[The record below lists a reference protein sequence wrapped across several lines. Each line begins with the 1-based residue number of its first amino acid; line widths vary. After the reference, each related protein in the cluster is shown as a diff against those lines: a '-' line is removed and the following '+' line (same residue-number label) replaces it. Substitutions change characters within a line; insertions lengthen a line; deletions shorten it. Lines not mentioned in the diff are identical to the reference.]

1 MDKSIT
7 ERDGKSIV
15 QEELRQGLLMT
26 KLLED
31 AGIRVI
37 GASFHN
43 GALSPYILFSGDFD
57 KFKAWTKRIGLN
69 VKATRRLTEKIYPWI
84 IWTEYRGVV
93 IHAFLSNAEKERYFD
108 GAEET

>member
-7 ERDGKSIV
+7 ERYGKSIV
-15 QEELRQGLLMT
+15 QEELRQGLLMI

-43 GALSPYILFSGDFD
+43 GALPPYILFSGDFD

-69 VKATRRLTEKIYPWI
+69 VKATRQLTEEKICPWMV
-84 IWTEYRGVV
+84 WTEYRGVQ
-93 IHAFLSNAEKERYFD
+93 IRTFMPDAEKEQYD
-108 GAEET
+108 AENET

>member
-1 MDKSIT
+1 MEKSIT

-15 QEELRQGLLMT
+15 TEELRQVLLMT

-37 GASFHN
+37 GACSHC
-43 GALSPYILFSGDFD
+43 GALPPYVLFSGDFD

-69 VKATRRLTEKIYPWI
+69 VKATRRLTEEEIHPWMV
-84 IWTEYRGVV
+84 WTEYRGVQ
-93 IHAFLSNAEKERYFD
+93 IRTFMTDAEKERYD
-108 GAEET
+108 AED